1 MVIPNCDYSNVND
14 TLRSVCEKRIRTA
27 IQLNRLHLST
37 VFYVKLVLGG
47 ISVIGIIPLFS
58 ADVDLVLYSYCQG
71 VLRTGKQKV
80 YLYPEN
86 QFRWGIGCG
95 WDMRVQSVGSVGISL
110 LNEPVR
116 WVFHPTTIEDK
127 RPLNEDDIQVLNH
140 LRDLKEGLERE

>member
-1 MVIPNCDYSNVND
+1 M
-14 TLRSVCEKRIRTA
+14 
-27 IQLNRLHLST
+27 
-37 VFYVKLVLGG
+37 
-47 ISVIGIIPLFS
+47 
-58 ADVDLVLYSYCQG
+58 
-71 VLRTGKQKV
+71 RTGKQKV

-140 LRDLKEGLERE
+140 LRDLKEGLERERVMIHRNRMTDGERWAVLRSPELLKECKNASIRLCEAMEVSNEEMNQK

>member
-1 MVIPNCDYSNVND
+1 M
-14 TLRSVCEKRIRTA
+14 
-27 IQLNRLHLST
+27 
-37 VFYVKLVLGG
+37 
-47 ISVIGIIPLFS
+47 
-58 ADVDLVLYSYCQG
+58 
-71 VLRTGKQKV
+71 RTGKQKV
-80 YLYPEN
+80 YLYQEN